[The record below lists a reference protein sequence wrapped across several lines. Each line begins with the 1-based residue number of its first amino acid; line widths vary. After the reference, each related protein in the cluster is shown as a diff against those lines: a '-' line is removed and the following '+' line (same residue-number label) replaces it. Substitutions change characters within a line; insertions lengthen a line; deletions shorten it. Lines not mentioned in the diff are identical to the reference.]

1 MLLIIIEPSK
11 TCLRCLGGFVSCVMP
26 RAQSRRV
33 LTQDGWSAIER
44 DTPRGSKGADKVEE
58 RSGTMFF
65 FFFFLWGLFRFN
77 NLLPD
82 LLLRSFFGPPQVEE
96 KAPEAPKA
104 AGPEVKEVKAEKA
117 DPVEESKKNKI
128 PEAKEAKK
136 QSAPKVQPKAPVPP
150 GAQTS
155 TTLTPKQPPKAAPGA
170 KKKVQQPG
178 PPQQPGLITPESGKK
193 GGKGEKG
200 EKGKGG
206 KKGGAGGG
214 FPGIQLCVRNLAK
227 EATPEQLKSMFAPF
241 GELLSVDVKKNT
253 DQTCRGYGFVTFAK
267 MEDAK
272 KAIGQMDNKQVEGK
286 NLVVV
291 LSDRQQGTTKAERE
305 AQVTTKGGK
314 GKDVKGDAKG
324 KGGKG
329 KAKGAPPAP
338 APPAPGAAQAWPSQ
352 APPEASYPYN
362 YGGYPMVSP
371 MAAYANQGY
380 PNSQQAAAIAM
391 QASILQAQQ
400 QAIQS
405 QAAWYS
411 TLSCKLLGLTATT

>member
-33 LTQDGWSAIER
+33 LTHDGWSAIER
-44 DTPRGSKGADKVEE
+44 DTPRGSKGADKVEK
-58 RSGTMFF
+58 RSGTMDFF
-65 FFFFLWGLFRFN
+65 CWVGVLIQIQQPSAG
-77 NLLPD
+77 PTVS
-82 LLLRSFFGPPQVEE
+82 SFFGPPKVEE

-117 DPVEESKKNKI
+117 EVEESKKNKI

-338 APPAPGAAQAWPSQ
+338 APPAPGAAPAWPSQ

-411 TLSCKLLGLTATT
+411 TLSCKPLGLTATT